1 MLHTLR
7 WHNWHTYQAQFF
19 TFGWHIYVIF
29 LFFLPKIPCLHRQT
43 ASLIIFLQMKNA
55 VARSWWKASTVL
67 EASGSGN
74 RLLPPC
80 SWGRGWCTFV
90 SFFVVGKKIILK
102 APKNPY
108 NLPLGMFTLEA
119 DFEES
124 REHSSPFL
132 LPQLV
137 RHSHSSS
144 YRQHRRGNNLWHHK
158 HYPQSLSKSIIISS
172 F

>member
-1 MLHTLR
+1 MTQLTHISGSVF
-7 WHNWHTYQAQFF
+7 H
-19 TFGWHIYVIF
+19 FGWHIYVIF

-43 ASLIIFLQMKNA
+43 ASLFIFLQMKNA
-55 VARSWWKASTVL
+55 VARSGWKPSTVL

-74 RLLPPC
+74 RPLPPC

-90 SFFVVGKKIILK
+90 SFFVVGKKIISK

-124 REHSSPFL
+124 RGHSSPFL

-144 YRQHRRGNNLWHHK
+144 YRQQQAWEQSMA
-158 HYPQSLSKSIIISS
+158 PQALSSKSFKIHHHI
-172 F
+172 